1 MDFNQIK
8 MIVYDFDGVMTDNNV
23 FLDSSGSEFVKV
35 NRSDGLGV
43 KEIKNNHIKQ
53 IILTTEKVPIAKAR
67 ANKLGLDCFNDIA
80 DKAYF
85 LKKYCIENKIS
96 LSNVAYVGN
105 DINDLDAIKLVGM
118 KICPSDAYKPI
129 LEICDLVLQSKGGEG
144 VIREL
149 AGYISDSEIF
159 KTN

>member
-1 MDFNQIK
+1 M
-8 MIVYDFDGVMTDNNV
+8 
-23 FLDSSGSEFVKV
+23 
-35 NRSDGLGV
+35 
-43 KEIKNNHIKQ
+43 
-53 IILTTEKVPIAKAR
+53 
-67 ANKLGLDCFNDIA
+67 
-80 DKAYF
+80 
-85 LKKYCIENKIS
+85 
-96 LSNVAYVGN
+96 AYVGN